1 MGGTCLLGLITM
13 SGCNVWIDMLGT
25 CVCLCALLTHVLSLE
40 PEEPVLYSCT
50 DGYEYDRIREQCRDI
65 DECSLIDDACKG
77 GMQCINH
84 FGGYLCLPK
93 NAIIYI
99 SQDSDQP
106 TASDP
111 VPPGTGV
118 GTSQITRVFSS
129 SETMSQASR
138 HIRCAN
144 GFTVDEQNLC
154 RGKLSTSCSQFS
166 HQMMHSIYS
175 SE

>member
-1 MGGTCLLGLITM
+1 MVINLCFSYIFFNSNYSIMGFPP
-13 SGCNVWIDMLGT
+13 
-25 CVCLCALLTHVLSLE
+25 LS
-40 PEEPVLYSCT
+40 ST
-50 DGYEYDRIREQCRDI
+50 DI
-65 DECSLIDDACKG
+65 DECVLIDDACKG
-77 GMQCINH
+77 GLQCINH

-93 NAIIYI
+93 SAIIYI

-106 TASDP
+106 TVSDP

-118 GTSQITRVFSS
+118 GTNPIARVFSS
-129 SETMSQASR
+129 SEMMSKATR
-138 HIRCAN
+138 HIRCAS

-175 SE
+175 SEEC